1 MKPCQPD
8 ERLCNLLGT
17 KGKNSRFTNFNLNI
31 NKELLWWLPEQNN
44 GQRAKWRRGRW
55 WSSRGRRDPGDW
67 ADHQGLH
74 HRWQEERSLPFLSG
88 SEQDILCNYS
98 ILTTQILQSETET
111 ENDFLA
117 FMSEFCNFCSLWYNS
132 SQLLHTISRIPSHTY
147 LLLQKPAHANPDTKP
162 NLCSKGMLF

>member
-1 MKPCQPD
+1 MKPGQPD

-17 KGKNSRFTNFNLNI
+17 KGNNSRLTNFNLNI
-31 NKELLWWLPEQNN
+31 NKELLWWLPEKNN

-55 WSSRGRRDPGDW
+55 WSSRGWRDPGDW

-111 ENDFLA
+111 ENDFSSIYQRILQFLFSVVQLMTTLTHHLA
-117 FMSEFCNFCSLWYNS
+117 DP
-132 SQLLHTISRIPSHTY
+132 ISHIPTF
-147 LLLQKPAHANPDTKP
+147 
-162 NLCSKGMLF
+162 SKTSTCQPIH

>member
-17 KGKNSRFTNFNLNI
+17 KGNNSRLTNFILNI
-31 NKELLWWLPEQNN
+31 NKELLWWLPEKNN

-88 SEQDILCNYS
+88 SEQDILYNYS
-98 ILTTQILQSETET
+98 ISATQILQSETET
-111 ENDFLA
+111 ENDFSSIYQRILQFLFSVVQLMTTLTHHLA
-117 FMSEFCNFCSLWYNS
+117 DS
-132 SQLLHTISRIPSHTY
+132 ISHIPTF
-147 LLLQKPAHANPDTKP
+147 TKTSTCQP
-162 NLCSKGMLF
+162 RQ

>member
-17 KGKNSRFTNFNLNI
+17 KGNNSRLTNFNLNI

-88 SEQDILCNYS
+88 SEQDILYNYS
-98 ILTTQILQSETET
+98 ISATQILQSETET
-111 ENDFLA
+111 ENDFSSIYQRILQFLFSVVQLMTTLTHHLA
-117 FMSEFCNFCSLWYNS
+117 DS
-132 SQLLHTISRIPSHTY
+132 ISHIPTF
-147 LLLQKPAHANPDTKP
+147 TKTSTCQP
-162 NLCSKGMLF
+162 RQ